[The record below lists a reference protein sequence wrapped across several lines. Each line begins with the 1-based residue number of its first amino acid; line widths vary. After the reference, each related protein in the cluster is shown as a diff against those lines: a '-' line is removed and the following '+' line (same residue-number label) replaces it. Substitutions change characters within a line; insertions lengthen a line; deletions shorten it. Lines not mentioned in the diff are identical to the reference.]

1 MPELRMNPADS
12 GRAMF
17 FLEHTRNWY
26 TDPVN
31 EPGPEFPLDSDLS
44 LAAAGDLDALSRV
57 MPLVYARAREVAA
70 ALLAGDRAARWVRA
84 SSLVHRAFVRLVQRP
99 DVDFADQARVTAV
112 LTTIMRRLV
121 IDIARHEL
129 AQARGGG
136 HTRISLYAA
145 ESDAADD
152 SDAGRI
158 DALDMESSL
167 LALQAVDPEAARVA
181 ELRLWG
187 GMEFEQIAIA
197 MDVPFS
203 RVRRRWNLAKAWL
216 TRDLVGAQTQHDHQG
231 VRDER

>member
-1 MPELRMNPADS
+1 MDEQREAHPSETADPA
-12 GRAMF
+12 
-17 FLEHTRNWY
+17 
-26 TDPVN
+26 
-31 EPGPEFPLDSDLS
+31 LDSDLR

-57 MPLVYARAREVAA
+57 MPLIYARVREVAA
-70 ALLAGDRAARWVRA
+70 SLLAGDRAARWVRA
-84 SSLVHRAFVRLVQRP
+84 SSLVHRAFIRLVQRP

-136 HTRISLYAA
+136 RTRVSLHAA
-145 ESDAADD
+145 EFEAGEDD
-152 SDAGRI
+152 GSGAGRI
-158 DALDMESSL
+158 DALDIESSL
-167 LALQAVDPEAARVA
+167 LALQAVEPEAARVA

-187 GMEFEQIAIA
+187 GMEFEQIAVA

-216 TRDLVGAQTQHDHQG
+216 TRDLVGG
-231 VRDER
+231 VAPEVDAED